1 MQVSIRLFGAFR
13 ELHDREQVDVTVPDG
28 GTLDDVRDALCA
40 YADAHWPAFA
50 PGLLQRSAF
59 ASDEAFLHRHSPIP
73 SDGRLALVPPVS
85 GG

>member
-13 ELHDREQVDVTVPDG
+13 ELHDHDHVEVTVPDG
-28 GTLDDVRDALCA
+28 GTLDDVRTALHT
-40 YADAHWPAFA
+40 YADAHWPSFA

-59 ASDEAFLHRHSPIP
+59 ASDEAFLHRHGLIP
-73 SDGRLALVPPVS
+73 TDGRLVVVPPVS